1 MFASSI
7 SKVLTAV
14 ALSLIIAFAL
24 DTVGL
29 RGPDRALA
37 ESPKLQP
44 PPRLDVD
51 MTNLP
56 GTEIF
61 TAQYK
66 CSKDPIRGAGCSA
79 GCASA
84 SFSPLLYLTVVLI
97 AVTPEPGEQPRSM
110 YYYLVQFPED
120 PKDTQKA
127 PPQFKQPRAYGFT
140 LDTTAICG
148 TVSMDLEFERKSEK
162 IKPQ

>member
-1 MFASSI
+1 M
-7 SKVLTAV
+7 SKAQSVLS
-14 ALSLIIAFAL
+14 LSLIIVLTLGTF
-24 DTVGL
+24 GL
-29 RGPDRALA
+29 RALDRALA
-37 ESPKLQP
+37 DPPKPQP
-44 PPRLDVD
+44 PPRLAVD

-66 CSKDPIRGAGCSA
+66 CSKDPIGGVDCSA

-97 AVTPEPGEQPRSM
+97 AVTPEPGGQPRSM

-120 PKDTQKA
+120 LKNTQKA
-127 PPQFKQPRAYGFT
+127 PQQFKQPRAYGFT
-140 LDTTAICG
+140 LDATAICG
-148 TVSMDLEFERKSEK
+148 TVNMDLEFERKGEK